1 MDLRRTIKYSIII
14 LLEETQDD
22 FHQFIAN
29 LVQEF
34 TCRSESFEILI
45 IANGTEGFLR
55 QQLEL
60 MQTSDGNVK
69 AFAFNK
75 KIPQAVCLKAA
86 LKESSGRIL
95 LVCGSYQQITSKS
108 LSDIIDSLNEDT
120 DIVTPCRQHR
130 VDPSF
135 NQVQSKAFN
144 WLVRL
149 ATGSAIKD
157 LSCTVKLF
165 RRKVLEDVE
174 IYGNMYRFLPILAER
189 KGYRNKEVMCEHYQE
204 RGKTGFYRFSEY
216 MSRLVDIFTLF
227 FTTRFTWKPLR
238 FFSAIGSIF
247 VLGGIGIMAYVL
259 LEKFLAGVPIGHRPE
274 ILLGLLLAMIGIQAA
289 GIGLLG
295 EIIIFTHGRSRPKF
309 DIEKVL

>member
-1 MDLRRTIKYSIII
+1 MNRNKSVRYSVII
-14 LLEETQDD
+14 LLEETQED
-22 FHQFIAN
+22 FHQFLQNIG
-29 LVQEF
+29 QEF
-34 TCRSESFEILI
+34 SRRTEFYEILI

-55 QQLEL
+55 KKLDL
-60 MQTSDGNVK
+60 VHFPDGRVK

-86 LKESSGRIL
+86 LKESCGEIL
-95 LVCGSYQQITSKS
+95 MVCGSYQQVTSES
-108 LSDIIDSLNEDT
+108 LRDIIDSLDEKT
-120 DIVTPCRQHR
+120 DIVTPWRRQR

-135 NQVQSKAFN
+135 NQVQSKVFN
-144 WLVRL
+144 WMVRL
-149 ATGSAIKD
+149 ATGSAIND

-189 KGYRNKEVMCEHYQE
+189 RGYRNKEVVCEHFQE

-216 MSRLVDIFTLF
+216 LSRLVDIFTIF

-238 FFSAIGSIF
+238 FFSAVGSVFI
-247 VLGGIGIMAYVL
+247 LSGIGIMAYVL
-259 LEKFLAGVPIGHRPE
+259 IQKIFAGIPIGERSE

-295 EIIIFTHGRSRPKF
+295 EIIIFSYGRSRPKF
-309 DIEKVL
+309 DIEKVV